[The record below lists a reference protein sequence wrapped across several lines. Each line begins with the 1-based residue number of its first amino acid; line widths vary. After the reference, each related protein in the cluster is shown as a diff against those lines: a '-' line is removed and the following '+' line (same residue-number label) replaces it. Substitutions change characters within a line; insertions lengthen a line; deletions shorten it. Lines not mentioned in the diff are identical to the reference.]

1 MKQPHD
7 NSHNGEINKQQI
19 LGSTKP
25 PDNKTSHRT
34 VDFTT
39 KVQEESLSKVNDSDE
54 KIGCVGQSSSKV
66 SPVVFVRFYQSAG
79 ERENRKDNCHDRNP
93 DQRVDN
99 RGTTSYK
106 DQPVEFVD
114 TKPSKS
120 YSTDGQNSEM
130 SQQSVQDLGFP
141 FIRRI
146 LIF

>member
-7 NSHNGEINKQQI
+7 NSDNGEVKKQYI
-19 LGSTKP
+19 LRSTKP
-25 PDNKTSHRT
+25 PGNKTSQRA

-54 KIGCVGQSSSKV
+54 QICCVGQSGSKV
-66 SPVVFVRFYQSAG
+66 SSVVFVRLYQSAG
-79 ERENRKDNCHDRNP
+79 ERENRRDNCHDGNP

-106 DQPVEFVD
+106 DQPVELVD

-120 YSTDGQNSEM
+120 HSKNGQNSEM
-130 SQQSVQDLGFP
+130 S
-141 FIRRI
+141 
-146 LIF
+146 